1 MKALRSPAPR
11 RLLRRRRISPQRLT
25 WLLLLLHATPKC
37 SHLRVGAKEPSGAR
51 LLLLLLWLLLLLL
64 GLLTLTKQ
72 A

>member
-1 MKALRSPAPR
+1 
-11 RLLRRRRISPQRLT
+11 
-25 WLLLLLHATPKC
+25 
-37 SHLRVGAKEPSGAR
+37 LRVGAKEPSGAR